1 MVDRYNTPHI
11 QLVRS
16 LNMLSTEDIKRIHA
30 EEQLRHEIRQQL
42 AAASATPDTTVSPP
56 ATPMPHGFGKK
67 LMDFLNSS
75 VGMWLLSSVVLTGG
89 AALIQQIQ
97 HNYQIREQNHQQ
109 LVSHL
114 FEIQNRLDNM
124 EYLLRRAQTV
134 GEAKKALNGLFKS
147 LFPLSPELQNRSL
160 SSLYFAVYNLI
171 PGDRQQ
177 KAQEA
182 IEFVRQLEDS
192 EYAMQA
198 RPDSQSLT
206 DADRAQFDKLIK
218 ACKAIHLSIDIQR
231 TR

>member
-1 MVDRYNTPHI
+1 
-11 QLVRS
+11 
-16 LNMLSTEDIKRIHA
+16 MLTEDDIKRIHA
-30 EEQLRHEIRQQL
+30 EEKLRHDIRQQL
-42 AAASATPDTTVSPP
+42 DAASKPSTPAPAPP
-56 ATPMPHGFGKK
+56 SNHGFGKK

-89 AALIQQIQ
+89 AALIQQAQ
-97 HNYQIREQNHQQ
+97 HTYQIREQNHER

-134 GEAKKALNGLFKS
+134 GDAKKALNGLFKS
-147 LFPLSPELQNRSL
+147 IFPLSPELQNRSL

-177 KAQEA
+177 KAQDA

-192 EYAMQA
+192 EYAIQS
-198 RPDSQSLT
+198 RPDSAPLT
-206 DADRAQFDKLIK
+206 DSDRNQFDKLIK
-218 ACKAIHLSIDIQR
+218 ACKAIHLNLDINR
-231 TR
+231 TK

>member
-1 MVDRYNTPHI
+1 
-11 QLVRS
+11 
-16 LNMLSTEDIKRIHA
+16 MLSPEDIKRIHT

-42 AAASATPDTTVSPP
+42 AAASATQQPAAAPVVTVPP
-56 ATPMPHGFGKK
+56 APHGFGKK

-89 AALIQQIQ
+89 AALIQQVQ
-97 HNYQIREQNHQQ
+97 HSYQIREQNHQQ

-124 EYLLRRAQTV
+124 AYLLRRAQTV

-147 LFPLSPELQNRSL
+147 VFPLSPELQNRSL
-160 SSLYFAVYNLI
+160 SSLYFAVYTLI

-192 EYAMQA
+192 EYALQA
-198 RPDSQSLT
+198 RPDNQALT
-206 DADRAQFDKLIK
+206 DTDRAQFDKLIK

>member
-1 MVDRYNTPHI
+1 M
-11 QLVRS
+11 
-16 LNMLSTEDIKRIHA
+16 LNDNDIKRISA

-42 AAASATPDTTVSPP
+42 AAAAAPPKTAGPASASP
-56 ATPMPHGFGKK
+56 APHGFGKK

-89 AALIQQIQ
+89 AALIQQVQ
-97 HNYQIREQNHQQ
+97 HSYQIKEQNHQQ

-134 GEAKKALNGLFKS
+134 GDAKKALNGLFKS

-192 EYAMQA
+192 EYALQA
-198 RPDSQSLT
+198 RPDSQALT

-218 ACKAIHLSIDIQR
+218 ACKAIHLAVDIKR
-231 TR
+231 IH

>member
-1 MVDRYNTPHI
+1 
-11 QLVRS
+11 
-16 LNMLSTEDIKRIHA
+16 MLTEDDIKRIHA
-30 EEQLRHEIRQQL
+30 EEKLRHDIRQQL
-42 AAASATPDTTVSPP
+42 DAASMPSTPAPAPP
-56 ATPMPHGFGKK
+56 SNHGFGKK

-89 AALIQQIQ
+89 AALIQQAQ
-97 HNYQIREQNHQQ
+97 HTYQIREQNHER

-134 GEAKKALNGLFKS
+134 GDAKKALNGLFKS
-147 LFPLSPELQNRSL
+147 IFPLSPELQNRSL

-177 KAQEA
+177 KAQDA

-192 EYAMQA
+192 EYAIQS
-198 RPDSQSLT
+198 RPDSAPLT
-206 DADRAQFDKLIK
+206 DSDRNQFDKLIK
-218 ACKAIHLSIDIQR
+218 ACKAIHLNLDINR
-231 TR
+231 TK

>member
-1 MVDRYNTPHI
+1 MLTP
-11 QLVRS
+11 
-16 LNMLSTEDIKRIHA
+16 EDIKRIHA
-30 EEQLRHEIRQQL
+30 EEQLRHEIRLQL
-42 AAASATPDTTVSPP
+42 NAASATPSSEASTTP
-56 ATPMPHGFGKK
+56 AAAPAPHGFGKK

-89 AALIQQIQ
+89 AAMIQQIQ
-97 HNYQIREQNHQQ
+97 HAYQIKEQNHQQ

-134 GEAKKALNGLFKS
+134 GDAKKALNGLFKS
-147 LFPLSPELQNRSL
+147 VFPLAPELENRSL

-192 EYAMQA
+192 EYTLQS
-198 RPDSQSLT
+198 RPDSQPLT

-218 ACKAIHLSIDIQR
+218 ACKAIHLAIDIKR
-231 TR
+231 AR

>member
-1 MVDRYNTPHI
+1 
-11 QLVRS
+11 
-16 LNMLSTEDIKRIHA
+16 MLTNDDIKRIHA

-42 AAASATPDTTVSPP
+42 STASAPPTTAQP
-56 ATPMPHGFGKK
+56 ATPTQTPHGFGKK

-89 AALIQQIQ
+89 AALIQQVQ
-97 HNYQIREQNHQQ
+97 HSYQIKEQNHQQ

-134 GEAKKALNGLFKS
+134 GDAKKALNGLFKS

-171 PGDRQQ
+171 PGERQQ

-192 EYAMQA
+192 EYALQA

-218 ACKAIHLSIDIQR
+218 ACKAIHLAIDIKRLQ
-231 TR
+231 

>member
-1 MVDRYNTPHI
+1 MLTP
-11 QLVRS
+11 
-16 LNMLSTEDIKRIHA
+16 EDIKRIHA

-42 AAASATPDTTVSPP
+42 SAAPAKAEPRTTALETPTH
-56 ATPMPHGFGKK
+56 HGFGKK

-89 AALIQQIQ
+89 AALIQQVQ

-134 GEAKKALNGLFKS
+134 GDAKKALNGLFKS

-160 SSLYFAVYNLI
+160 ASLYFSVYNLI
-171 PGDRQQ
+171 PGTRQE

-192 EYAMQA
+192 EYALQA
-198 RPDSQSLT
+198 RPDNQPLT
-206 DADRAQFDKLIK
+206 DKDRAQFDKLIK
-218 ACKAIHLSIDIQR
+218 ACKAIHLSIDIKR
-231 TR
+231 TQ